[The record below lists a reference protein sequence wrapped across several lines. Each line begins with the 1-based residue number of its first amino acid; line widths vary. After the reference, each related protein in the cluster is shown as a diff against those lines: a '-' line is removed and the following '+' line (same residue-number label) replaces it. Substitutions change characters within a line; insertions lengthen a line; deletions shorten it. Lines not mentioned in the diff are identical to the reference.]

1 IWPRPRRPLLVSARG
16 PRHPAQASM
25 PKPWGPPPVSSLH
38 RDGEAAK
45 SKLKQADDP
54 PSPSPPPNTD
64 DDHWHRD
71 SGNWRYKRRSR
82 EDEAAPPPLGEDL
95 LLAVMGQPTR
105 CSFLNPSW
113 MFSRMP
119 RLEYE

>member
-1 IWPRPRRPLLVSARG
+1 
-16 PRHPAQASM
+16 M

-95 LLAVMGQPTR
+95 LLAVMAYALQLPQ
-105 CSFLNPSW
+105 SFLDVQQNAQVLEISRNPGFFTFWS
-113 MFSRMP
+113 F
-119 RLEYE
+119 

>member
-1 IWPRPRRPLLVSARG
+1 
-16 PRHPAQASM
+16 M

-119 RLEYE
+119 RFWRYQEILDFSHFGPFKKLIS